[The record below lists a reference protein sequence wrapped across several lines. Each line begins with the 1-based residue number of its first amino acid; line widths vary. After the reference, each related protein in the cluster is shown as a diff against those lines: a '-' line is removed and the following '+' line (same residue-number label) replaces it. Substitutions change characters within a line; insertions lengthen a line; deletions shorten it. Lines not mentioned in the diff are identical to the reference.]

1 MLTELLDKPTE
12 LCEKQADDASN
23 AFFRKLYLKRKQEHD
38 TTSPQTPPRPDVSG
52 KTLDES
58 QKHTEA
64 YGTAED
70 LATTSIGENGDFAE
84 AGEAGSARAYAA
96 YLELKLTGLLFAANS
111 RFPGLKNVDPQ
122 LKANIICQIRALT
135 DHPSSDREHCTP
147 FLFIQ
152 RCNDQEIC
160 NAADAAID
168 TVRKR
173 RRALSI
179 DAVVQW
185 IESDVAVV
193 RFEHPSLGVVE
204 REFEAKALPPGAEA
218 EDRFELAVELDV
230 RGRVIAYQPMRDRLE
245 KAAVPEWEKVPIP
258 PPPENLDDREALAR
272 YDEAMTRYMARVTEL
287 QAPEVERWRAASRS
301 K

>member
-1 MLTELLDKPTE
+1 MADQLPSSKPDESAVSRRNARAASLFQRIAADDT
-12 LCEKQADDASN
+12 LSQADIEKQTLEALFSEVEWAQDQLHELRDGDWESGW
-23 AFFRKLYLKRKQEHD
+23 RVERLRELVGYCR
-38 TTSPQTPPRPDVSG
+38 RCPDPTWHVI
-52 KTLDES
+52 
-58 QKHTEA
+58 A
-64 YGTAED
+64 
-70 LATTSIGENGDFAE
+70 FAE
-84 AGEAGSARAYAA
+84 FLAPRFSPEVQSAAGECIRLLLPPAGGRTLQIPATISAM
-96 YLELKLTGLLFAANS
+96 E
-111 RFPGLKNVDPQ
+111 D
-122 LKANIICQIRALT
+122 
-135 DHPSSDREHCTP
+135 E
-147 FLFIQ
+147 
-152 RCNDQEIC
+152 
-160 NAADAAID
+160 
-168 TVRKR
+168 
-173 RRALSI
+173 
-179 DAVVQW
+179 
-185 IESDVAVV
+185 VAVV